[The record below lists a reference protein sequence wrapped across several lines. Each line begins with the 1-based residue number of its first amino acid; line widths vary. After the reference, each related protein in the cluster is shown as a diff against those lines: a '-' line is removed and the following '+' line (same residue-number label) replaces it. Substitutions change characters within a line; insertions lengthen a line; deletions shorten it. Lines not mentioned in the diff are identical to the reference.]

1 MSKYIIGII
10 DDELFNVK
18 TIRGIIKANT
28 TEEVEFKTYLV
39 ENVNEISVS
48 KIYKDVIKDIED
60 NNISTLIID
69 EKIVTNSNEIRGS
82 EIFEKIKKQVNK
94 FPMVILTNFPDD
106 CMKENL
112 IDPDKIYK
120 KIEFLNID
128 SEISR
133 ELVKKI
139 FLNAKKY
146 MENRDEVEQKIKSL
160 ESEIETK
167 GNKTEIVKDIMKNEE
182 ILKDLKPTDFRQ
194 IEKIMGPE
202 KIKEILDLI
211 KEANNLTE

>member
-160 ESEIETK
+160 ESEIENK

>member
-39 ENVNEISVS
+39 ENVNEISVFR
-48 KIYKDVIKDIED
+48 IYKDVIKDIED

-82 EIFEKIKKQVNK
+82 EIFERIRNQVDK

-128 SEISR
+128 SEISK

-146 MENRDEVEQKIKSL
+146 MENRDAVEQKIKSL
-160 ESEIETK
+160 ENEIESS
-167 GNKTEIVKDIMKNEE
+167 GNKTEIVKDIIKNEE

>member
-1 MSKYIIGII
+1 MRKYIIGII

-39 ENVNEISVS
+39 ENVNDISVFR
-48 KIYKDVIKDIED
+48 IYKDVIKDIED

-82 EIFEKIKKQVNK
+82 EIFERIRNQVDK

-128 SEISR
+128 SEISK

-146 MENRDEVEQKIKSL
+146 MENRDAVEQKIKSL
-160 ESEIETK
+160 ENEIESS
-167 GNKTEIVKDIMKNEE
+167 GNKTEIVKDIIKNEE

-194 IEKIMGPE
+194 IEKIMGPK

>member
-1 MSKYIIGII
+1 MSKYIRGII

-18 TIRGIIKANT
+18 TKRGI
-28 TEEVEFKTYLV
+28 
-39 ENVNEISVS
+39 
-48 KIYKDVIKDIED
+48 IKDIED

-160 ESEIETK
+160 ESEIENK

>member
-139 FLNAKKY
+139 FLNLKKY

>member
-128 SEISR
+128 SEISK

-160 ESEIETK
+160 ESEIENK